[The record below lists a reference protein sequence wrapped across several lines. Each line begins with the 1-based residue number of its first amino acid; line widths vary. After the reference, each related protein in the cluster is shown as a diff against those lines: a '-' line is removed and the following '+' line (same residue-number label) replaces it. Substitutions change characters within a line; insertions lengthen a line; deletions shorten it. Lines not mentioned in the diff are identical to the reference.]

1 MKFSATF
8 DEKVERSEEQGD
20 QPLVSSYLN
29 PGMVDVKKPAHF
41 ALLEE
46 DPLMFFQTWGE
57 DVSTGGKRPFR
68 FTSKPTEKEVME
80 EMGKGFKWGKAYGSD
95 EKAPVKEAMAW
106 PVYDFDNKAVRVFS
120 CDQFTIQKAIKRI
133 ASNRKYKNL
142 LNWDLCLTKINT
154 DGRISYDLQVEPR
167 DDEAEEAM
175 ESAWAD
181 VQKKGFDIK
190 ALLVNGDPFNPE
202 GN

>member
-20 QPLVSSYLN
+20 KPLVSSYLN
-29 PGMVDVKKPAHF
+29 PGMVDVKKPSHF
-41 ALLEE
+41 AFLEL
-46 DPLMFFQTWGE
+46 DPLMYFQTWGE
-57 DVSTGGKRPFR
+57 EVSTGKARPFR
-68 FTSKPTEKEVME
+68 FISKPSDEEVRT
-80 EMGKGFKWGKAYGSD
+80 EMGKEYIWGKAYQST
-95 EKAPVKEAMAW
+95 ENAPIKEAMAW

-133 ASNRKYKNL
+133 ALNRKYKNL
-142 LNWDLCLTKINT
+142 LDWDLCLSKINT

-167 DDEAEEAM
+167 DEDTQNELDDAWDE
-175 ESAWAD
+175 

-190 ALLVNGDPFNPE
+190 ALLTNGDPFNPE
-202 GN
+202 G